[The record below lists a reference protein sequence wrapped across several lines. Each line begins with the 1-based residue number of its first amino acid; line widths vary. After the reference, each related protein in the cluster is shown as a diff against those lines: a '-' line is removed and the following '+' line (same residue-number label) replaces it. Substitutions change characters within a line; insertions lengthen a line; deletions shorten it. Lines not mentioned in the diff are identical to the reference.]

1 MPQTLV
7 FLHAHPDDEALLT
20 AGTMARASSEGQRVV
35 LITATSGEAGLAA
48 HELQDRGLADIREE
62 ELVRSARMLGVQR
75 LELLHYADSGLHG
88 DRVTDDGT
96 TTLCQAPVM
105 EIATRVAEVL
115 AEEAADV
122 LVTYDQAGGY
132 GHPDHVRIHEVGV
145 AAANLAGPSKVF
157 AVTAP
162 REPFAIGAQLA
173 DRYLSLPEDFDPEQ
187 FMNAFTPRNEITHRV
202 NVRDFVDFKRAA
214 LRAHASQASGGD
226 VRTLSALLALPRPLF
241 SLLLGTEFYR
251 RLQ

>member
-1 MPQTLV
+1 
-7 FLHAHPDDEALLT
+7 
-20 AGTMARASSEGQRVV
+20 MARASSEGQRVV

-48 HELQDRGLADIREE
+48 HELQDRGLADVREA

-88 DRVTDDGT
+88 DRITEDGT

-105 EIATRVAEVL
+105 EIAERVADIL
-115 AEEAADV
+115 NEESADV
-122 LVTYDQAGGY
+122 LVTYDHAGGY
-132 GHPDHVRIHEVGV
+132 GHPDHIRIHEVGD
-145 AAANLAGPSKVF
+145 AAAELTATNRLF

-162 REPFAIGAQLA
+162 REPFAAAAQLA

-187 FMNAFTPRNEITHRV
+187 FIGAFTPRREITHRV
-202 NVRDFVDFKRAA
+202 DVRDFVDFKRAA

-241 SLLLGTEFYR
+241 SLLLGTEFYQ
-251 RLQ
+251 RLR